1 MFPRYL
7 RVIDRSAK
15 SMSGR
20 RCFVAPPPPPPVPT
34 PPPLGRSTWLH
45 AAIASFNENAANYP
59 QTALYT
65 FLLSRMGT
73 WYLLTAIYAQ
83 TATVGPEL
91 AIGYLVAKV
100 TGKVRQPANVAL
112 AAVISHRFPIFS
124 EVKASALLGVVHPGP
139 AAAATAGN
147 EEAPPPPP
155 PPSALEKRLLQVLD
169 WLRGPVDKYGFGL
182 FVAGKVNIGLTIL
195 LTGTALR
202 NGVDVSSFLTS
213 WGVTDR

>member
-1 MFPRYL
+1 ML
-7 RVIDRSAK
+7 RCAAAPAPGPD
-15 SMSGR
+15 
-20 RCFVAPPPPPPVPT
+20 APPH
-34 PPPLGRSTWLH
+34 GRSTWLH
-45 AAIASFNENAANYP
+45 AAIASFNENASNYP

-155 PPSALEKRLLQVLD
+155 SALEKRLLQVLE
-169 WLRGPVDKYGFGL
+169 WLRGPVDKYGFSL
-182 FVAGKVNIGLTIL
+182 FIAGKVNIGLTIL